1 MLEQKLNDIILS
13 VEQQINLVKIKIKH
27 NKKDLKKLKNMN
39 KDSVY
44 LDINRI
50 QEDELKLTTEIN
62 ETKDRLNKLKKVL
75 YRLKVC
81 ERILNNEEELFECQ
95 SIHNP
100 RRSILDK
107 IDITYFHDISPP
119 FLEKEKR

>member
-50 QEDELKLTTEIN
+50 QEDELKLTKEISETEN
-62 ETKDRLNKLKKVL
+62 RLKNLKKIL

-81 ERILNNEEELFECQ
+81 ERILNNEEV
-95 SIHNP
+95 
-100 RRSILDK
+100 
-107 IDITYFHDISPP
+107 
-119 FLEKEKR
+119 

>member
-1 MLEQKLNDIILS
+1 MLENNLNEMILS

-27 NKKDLKKLKNMN
+27 DKKDLKKLNNMC

-50 QEDELKLTTEIN
+50 QEDEVKLTEEIN
-62 ETKDRLNKLKKVL
+62 EAKNRLNKLKKIL

-81 ERILNNEEELFECQ
+81 ERILNNEEE
-95 SIHNP
+95 
-100 RRSILDK
+100 
-107 IDITYFHDISPP
+107 
-119 FLEKEKR
+119 